1 MTNFVRGLNPK
12 AAMGIGVKITQKEIM
27 AYVKTQLATNKTWA
41 TQALLR
47 IFDLQTEDE
56 KMYETTNHNNKV
68 GFTGADAELLSS
80 FAKQYQNR
88 GFLSPK
94 QMAYV
99 YKKMPKYWSQIAKL
113 SNQQHLESLVKNN
126 LSEK

>member
-1 MTNFVRGLNPK
+1 MVFVKNK
-12 AAMGIGVKITQKEIM
+12 
-27 AYVKTQLATNKTWA
+27 LATDKNWA

-56 KMYETTNHNNKV
+56 KIYETTSVNNKV
-68 GFTGADAELLSS
+68 GFTGADAEILSS

-94 QMAYV
+94 QMALV
-99 YKKMPKYWSQIAKL
+99 YKKMPKYWHQVSKI
-113 SNQQHLESLVKNN
+113 SNQQHLESLVKNS
-126 LSEK
+126 LSAK